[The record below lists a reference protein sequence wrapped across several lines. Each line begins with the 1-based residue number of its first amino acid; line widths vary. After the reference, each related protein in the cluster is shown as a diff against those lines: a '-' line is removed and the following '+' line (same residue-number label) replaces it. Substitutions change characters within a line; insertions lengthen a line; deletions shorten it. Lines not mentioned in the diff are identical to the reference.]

1 MTYTKPQSLS
11 PGSAIF
17 RSRACAQSVLFPS
30 DADLPIQS
38 PLAQPR
44 VMLSLRVIAYY
55 GLIRDGGIHSPAY
68 LLRLAS
74 LCHPISGGR
83 IPSCPQFTLHVFP
96 FVPSPIPRRST
107 QVQAIITSLVAVAFA
122 IFALAR
128 QSQAGTSR
136 FSSRLRNEAVEFT
149 SATARRVACHSPS
162 NGFYSQAFTIGV
174 ASR

>member
-38 PLAQPR
+38 PLARPR

-83 IPSCPQFTLHVFP
+83 IPSCPQFTLRVFP
-96 FVPSPIPRRST
+96 FVPSPNTPALHSGAGDYYFPGGGGLRHFRTGS
-107 QVQAIITSLVAVAFA
+107 AVAGRD
-122 IFALAR
+122 ITVL
-128 QSQAGTSR
+128 
-136 FSSRLRNEAVEFT
+136 VP
-149 SATARRVACHSPS
+149 VA
-162 NGFYSQAFTIGV
+162 
-174 ASR
+174 